1 MVFIKHN
8 SLKSDIFFNPLFLSC
23 FSGSSFF
30 RVQVFQGT
38 GFSGSRFSRVGVQ
51 GSGLDFRSSP
61 RGIHTSIGEEG
72 WKKIQNLTS
81 GRTLIW
87 HLRVDIWRLVLK
99 WLIKFSKT
107 FNLRFTLK
115 INLKQKRFL
124 ELDHSGTIA
133 LSIYLFLFSSFFSYA
148 LICFFFALCF
158 FYFSVLFCFHFSV
171 PFPPL
176 LLFHMFF

>member
-8 SLKSDIFFNPLFLSC
+8 SLKSDIFFNPLFISC

-124 ELDHSGTIA
+124 
-133 LSIYLFLFSSFFSYA
+133 
-148 LICFFFALCF
+148 
-158 FYFSVLFCFHFSV
+158 
-171 PFPPL
+171 
-176 LLFHMFF
+176 